1 MSLILPKSESSNTTC
16 AVSLATSAPDP
27 IAIEQSDS
35 FIANMSFT
43 PSPVIATFN
52 PSSFKALMI
61 CFFCSGF
68 TLPKMVYFFTAF
80 FISS

>member
-43 PSPVIATFN
+43 
-52 PSSFKALMI
+52 
-61 CFFCSGF
+61 
-68 TLPKMVYFFTAF
+68 LPKTVYFFTAF